1 MVRDDA
7 WIGGV
12 GGDGE
17 LESVD
22 RGDEGVEGVEDGT
35 EERGDDGVSDSM
47 MKNEV
52 VAVELS
58 EAGTKCGSARGLKGG

>member
-35 EERGDDGVSDSM
+35 EERGDDGGSDSM
-47 MKNEV
+47 MIIEV

-58 EAGTKCGSARGLKGG
+58 ESWHQCGRARGA